1 MKQIRQGVFE
11 TNSSSTH
18 SLTMVSKEE
27 YDKFAAGELL
37 WDDYAGA
44 LITKEAALKRARTY
58 DKDIP
63 LDGML
68 EDLREFDL
76 HTLDDYYS
84 MEYETFK
91 QEFTTKSGDVIVA
104 FGYYGYN

>member
-27 YDKFAAGELL
+27 YEKFAAGELFFY
-37 WDDYAGA
+37 DDV
-44 LITKEAALKRARTY
+44 LVTKEAAIENAKKWY
-58 DKDIP
+58 KKDDLTIED
-63 LDGML
+63 LL
-68 EDLREFDL
+68 EDGEVK
-76 HTLDDYYS
+76 TLDDIYEG
-84 MEYETFK
+84 EYETFK

-104 FGYYGYN
+104 FGYYGYNG